1 MGRQRGANTSE
12 NGGSLGPRRL
22 VGQDDRSRRAGLEL
36 TDEGARLMLD
46 TLKALI
52 TNQLEAALCTLNA
65 CIDECPEAAWDAP
78 VANLAFC
85 QVVFHTLFF
94 ADCSLG
100 QNVESLR
107 EQTFHRNHKSFFRNY
122 EELEDRKPELL
133 YDQPSIVTYLE
144 FCRHKASEVVAMETA
159 DTLSGR
165 CGFEWLP
172 VSRSELYIYNIR
184 HIQHHA
190 AQLSLRL
197 RLDANTN
204 IRWVKSGWRDV

>member
-1 MGRQRGANTSE
+1 MYGIAS
-12 NGGSLGPRRL
+12 
-22 VGQDDRSRRAGLEL
+22 
-36 TDEGARLMLD
+36 MLD
-46 TLKALI
+46 TIKELL
-52 TNQLEAALCTLNA
+52 TNQFEATLCTLKA

-94 ADCSLG
+94 TDCYLG

-107 EQTFHRNHKSFFRNY
+107 EQAFHRNHKPFFRDY
-122 EELEDRKPELL
+122 EELKDRKQKLL
-133 YDQPSIVTYLE
+133 YDHVSIITYLE
-144 FCRHKASEVVAMETA
+144 FCRKKVSEALATETA
-159 DTLSGR
+159 ETLSAR
-165 CGFEWLP
+165 SGFAWLRF
-172 VSRSELYIYNIR
+172 SRVELYVYNIR

-204 IRWVKSGWRDV
+204 IPWVKSGWRDVQEKRDKPVSLPSQ